1 MNDICLPKVE
11 EINENY
17 HGNKKLLILAEGF
30 EGRSI
35 SFVKSNNS
43 YFDSIIICR
52 YYPPKESKY
61 DELKSIVSSKYNKSK
76 IYEIIY
82 NRYEPYTFEIK
93 LQEMYKDFSIYS
105 DIVVDISVM
114 SKYLIM
120 QIMCVLSKYLG
131 EIRIIYTEPMNHAP
145 IKEEY
150 EKNKLLQTNAT
161 VLPSSGVHNVIR
173 TPLLSSTVMQKSPIL
188 LITFLSF
195 NEELIK
201 ALLSEFS
208 PMHLFL
214 INSISLNN
222 SWKKEA
228 LLQIHEKIRKD
239 YSKDNPID
247 KNGEMARKVSTVDYR
262 ETFELIA
269 SIYKEHC
276 INNRIILSPTGTK
289 MQALGCA
296 LIKLCCPDI
305 HIEYPIPE
313 SFYVN
318 GYSSS
323 EIRKINQ
330 VVFNNMPNM
339 IRELSEFY
347 QLNG

>member
-1 MNDICLPKVE
+1 MNKYLLPG
-11 EINENY
+11 IENIKNDY
-17 HGNKKLLILAEGF
+17 HGNNKLLILAEGF
-30 EGRSI
+30 EKRSLSFI
-35 SFVKSNNS
+35 SANDT
-43 YFDSIIICR
+43 YFKNIIICR
-52 YYPPKESKY
+52 YLPEKETKY
-61 DELKSIVSSKYNKSK
+61 SELKNKISELYARTD
-76 IYEIIY
+76 IYEITY
-82 NRYEPYTFEIK
+82 NRFDPFSFELEFQEKFDK
-93 LQEMYKDFSIYS
+93 LDHFT
-105 DIVVDISVM
+105 DIVIDISVM

-120 QIMCVLSKYLG
+120 QIICMLSHYTGSIKV
-131 EIRIIYTEPMNHAP
+131 IYTEPMSHAP
-145 IKEEY
+145 LEEEY
-150 EKNKLLQTNAT
+150 EKNKLFQTNAT

-173 TPLLSSTVMQKSPIL
+173 TPLLTSTIMQKSPIL
-188 LITFLSF
+188 LVTFLSF

-214 INSISLNN
+214 INSISLSNF
-222 SWKKEA
+222 WKKDA

-239 YSKDNPID
+239 YIKDNPLD
-247 KNGEMARKVSTVDYR
+247 KNGELERRVSTIDYR
-262 ETFELIA
+262 ETFELNA
-269 SIYKEHC
+269 SIYRDHC

-313 SFYVN
+313 SFYIK

-323 EIRKINQ
+323 EIRRINQ
-330 VVFNNMPNM
+330 IVFNNMPDM
-339 IRELSEFY
+339 IKEISEQY

>member
-1 MNDICLPKVE
+1 MNEISLPKIE
-11 EINENY
+11 KIDENY
-17 HGNKKLLILAEGF
+17 HGNKRLLILAEGF

-35 SFVKSNNS
+35 SFLTSNNS
-43 YFDSIIICR
+43 FFDIIIICK
-52 YYPPKESKY
+52 YFPPKKSKY
-61 DELKSIVSSKYNKSK
+61 DELKSIISTRYSKSK

-82 NRYEPYTFEIK
+82 NRYEPFAFEIE
-93 LQEMYKDFSIYS
+93 LQEMYTDFSVFT

-120 QIMCVLSKYLG
+120 QIMCVLSNYSG
-131 EIRIIYTEPMNHAP
+131 EIKIVYTEPMNHAP

-208 PMHLFL
+208 PMHLYL

-222 SWKKEA
+222 SWKKDA
-228 LLQIHEKIRKD
+228 LLQIHEKIRKG

-276 INNRIILSPTGTK
+276 IYNRIILSPTGTK

-330 VVFNNMPNM
+330 VVFYNMPK
-339 IRELSEFY
+339 IIKKLSDYY